1 MTGSMSADGARPSL
15 DDEVTPDGAD
25 DLHGVDVDTPN
36 AARVY
41 DYYLGGAQNFGSD
54 RRFAEEVMSFFPE
67 ARDFAR
73 NNRSFQQRAVRH
85 VAGLGVDQFL
95 DLGSGIPTVGPTH
108 ETARSVRADARVL
121 YVDIEPVAIAHTE
134 LLLAKQG
141 LTAEDGVGVL
151 EGDLRDPA
159 AILAS
164 PLARTVL
171 DTSRPVAVMIMG
183 MLHFL
188 ADEDNPAALLAEYL
202 AAFPAGSYLIA
213 SHATLDGPI
222 GARVAQAADKYAETK
237 LPGHVRTK
245 AQFAAMLP
253 ARLELLEPGIT
264 WNALWRPD
272 TEVEHPERSVAYA
285 AVGRTR

>member
-1 MTGSMSADGARPSL
+1 MFTDGTHLSL
-15 DDEVTPDGAD
+15 DDEGTPDGSD
-25 DLHGVDVDTPN
+25 SLHGVDIDTPN

-41 DYYLGGAQNFGSD
+41 DYYLGGAQNFASD
-54 RRFAEEVMSFFPE
+54 RRFADEVMSFFPE
-67 ARDFAR
+67 ARDFAL

-85 VAGLGVDQFL
+85 VASLGVDQFL

-108 ETARSVRADARVL
+108 ETARSVRPGARVL
-121 YVDIEPVAIAHTE
+121 YVDIEPVATAHTE
-134 LLLAKQG
+134 LLLAKQN
-141 LTAEDGVGVL
+141 LTPESGVGVL

-159 AILAS
+159 AVLAS
-164 PLARTVL
+164 PAARTVL
-171 DTSRPVAVMIMG
+171 DTSRPVGVMILG

-188 ADEDNPAALLAEYL
+188 TDEDNPAALLAEYL

-213 SHATLDGPI
+213 SHATSDGPI
-222 GARVAQAADKYAETK
+222 GARVAKAADKYAETK

-253 ARLELLEPGIT
+253 SELELLEPGIT

-272 TEVEHPERSVAYA
+272 TKVEHPERSVAYA